1 MSDAT
6 AARAAAARRAASA
19 RAASAR
25 RNPDGTYGK
34 PPEGYE
40 IDRSSGQMVDV
51 ARRDAADEALLAERP
66 LASRAVEVAQGAPLV
81 GEWLDEAVEA
91 VSPRAAGNMRAMSD
105 AMERQRPGQSLALNM
120 AGGILPTIPLA
131 AASGAT
137 KAADF
142 VMRGGNALTRGLRAG
157 MLAAPAGA
165 LEGASAFA
173 GRANSGERA
182 REAGK
187 GALVG
192 GGLAA
197 ALGPVASMTGEG
209 VSSLAKRVKRLDVRT
224 IADEFGLSMPAAR
237 TVKQALLND
246 DLDAAQTRL
255 TQLGGDAMLADAGP
269 ATGALLDAAANTGGT
284 ALRVT
289 REAVDGRAN
298 DVGKRL
304 PGFLDSVLGR
314 SMGVKTAAKQIST
327 MTARARKAAYD
338 TAYSRPINYAS
349 SKGRAIEDVLARVP
363 SGTMRKAVQ
372 EAQDAMREAG
382 IVNRQIM
389 AQIADDGSVTF
400 TQMPD
405 VMQLDYLKRALG
417 EVANGEVDQYGRM
430 TGAGLRAS
438 RLARDLRDAL
448 KDAVPEYG
456 RAVKIGGD
464 KIQQDEALTLGK
476 SLLFRNTTVED
487 VRAFMNSGVSREAK
501 ASLRQGLRE
510 SIEQTLSNVR
520 RTITDPNTD
529 AREAMTLVKEMS
541 SRANKEKLGL
551 ILGDVRTDRLL
562 NELDRSAAA
571 LELRA
576 AVAGNS
582 KTAIRGAI
590 HGQVSAEAAPG
601 VVRQTAGEL
610 GSPMEAARPVTR
622 MIAGTDA
629 QSISAR
635 EKAIFD
641 EIAGALTRIRGP
653 QAGAALAAVR
663 RALAGQPL
671 KDAEAALIGRLV
683 GTSMLPLSQ
692 QAAKHSLAK

>member
-66 LASRAVEVAQGAPLV
+66 FSSRAVEVAQGLPLA
-81 GEWLDEAVEA
+81 GEWLDEGVGALN
-91 VSPRAAGNMRAMSD
+91 PRAANNMRAMSD
-105 AMERQRPGQSLALNM
+105 AMERQRPGQSIALNM
-120 AGGILPTIPLA
+120 AGGILSTAPLA
-131 AASGAT
+131 AAGGAS
-137 KAADF
+137 KAAEF
-142 VMRGGNALTRGLRAG
+142 VRRGGNALTRGIRAG
-157 MLAAPAGA
+157 ALAAPAGA
-165 LEGASAFA
+165 VEGASAFA

-338 TAYSRPINYAS
+338 MAYSRPINYAS

-590 HGQVSAEAAPG
+590 QGQVSAEAAPG

-653 QAGAALAAVR
+653 QADAALAAVR